1 MRPLKDSHCATH
13 VEEDSAQ
20 MGAVAL
26 VQNSRGVP
34 HVAVHEVY
42 PEVRMDFL
50 PTLEPLHWG
59 ILDTGPLFKRT
70 RGTYWGPLGG
80 GEGITVDS
88 ESDAVLHLPACLQQH
103 RRAVRILDALSL
115 TGLIGRP
122 LPHISWQ
129 APVILHNR
137 SSMKQSFFL
146 HTVCRCN
153 YCIFRLQHHQRGPEL
168 QYVRR
173 PV

>member
-1 MRPLKDSHCATH
+1 MLRNGNPSTGATH
-13 VEEDSAQ
+13 VEEDSVQ

-59 ILDTGPLFKRT
+59 ILETGPLFKRT

-88 ESDAVLHLPACLQQH
+88 ESDAVTDCHAH
-103 RRAVRILDALSL
+103 RE
-115 TGLIGRP
+115 IGRA
-122 LPHISWQ
+122 S
-129 APVILHNR
+129 
-137 SSMKQSFFL
+137 
-146 HTVCRCN
+146 
-153 YCIFRLQHHQRGPEL
+153 
-168 QYVRR
+168 
-173 PV
+173 